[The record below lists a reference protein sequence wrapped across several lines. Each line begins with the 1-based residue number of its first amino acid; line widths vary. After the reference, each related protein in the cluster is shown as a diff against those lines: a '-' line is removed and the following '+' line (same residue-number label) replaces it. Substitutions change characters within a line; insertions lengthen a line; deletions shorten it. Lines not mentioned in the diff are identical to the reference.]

1 MYIVSKGKWQMPF
14 IKIEGFTGN
23 IYVPEINNGK
33 KKHHCKD
40 CFSCQFC
47 SDERCEL
54 CLGKKFS
61 AKKHPPGKDPVTDK

>member
-1 MYIVSKGKWQMPF
+1 MPF

-23 IYVPEINNGK
+23 IYVPEINQGK
-33 KKHHCKD
+33 KKHQCKD

-54 CLGKKFS
+54 CLKKRTCPKRNVQHD
-61 AKKHPPGKDPVTDK
+61 APEKDVKDLKGES

>member
-1 MYIVSKGKWQMPF
+1 MPF

-23 IYVPEINNGK
+23 IYVPETNHMK
-33 KKHHCKD
+33 KKHPCKD

-54 CLGKKFS
+54 CLKKKS
-61 AKKHPPGKDPVTDK
+61 VKGNESSLETDGEKKK